1 MPGSTTPSVS
11 EIATDGI
18 DRIAAGAQ
26 RVEPGLGGE
35 RMVGAH
41 RAVAAHDQNAVVAG
55 REVHGL
61 APCVHYRCGVEEL
74 RHGASRSGDDR
85 LAG

>member
-26 RVEPGLGGE
+26 RVEPGLRGQ
-35 RMVGAH
+35 RMIGAD
-41 RAVAAHDQNAVVAG
+41 RAVAAHDQRRG
-55 REVHGL
+55 G
-61 APCVHYRCGVEEL
+61 CG
-74 RHGASRSGDDR
+74 SGDTSLVFR
-85 LAG
+85 VQRRCAVKNSATAG